1 MPSHRPSQQARYWI
15 LTIPVDSWGSPSE
28 LPGGIVWL
36 RGQQERGDSGY
47 VHWQL
52 FAAFER
58 KTRLAGVKAVFTND
72 THAEPSRSEAAESY
86 VFKENTAIAG
96 TRFELGAKKFNR
108 YYRILTLSLTNF

>member
-1 MPSHRPSQQARYWI
+1 MPANRPAQARYWI
-15 LTIPVDSWGSPSE
+15 LTIPDGSWSQPDNLPS
-28 LPGGIVWL
+28 GVVWL
-36 RGQQERGDSGY
+36 RGQRERGESGY

-72 THAEPSRSEAAESY
+72 THAEPSRSEAAETY
-86 VFKENTAIAG
+86 VFKESTSIPG

-108 YYRILTLSLTNF
+108 